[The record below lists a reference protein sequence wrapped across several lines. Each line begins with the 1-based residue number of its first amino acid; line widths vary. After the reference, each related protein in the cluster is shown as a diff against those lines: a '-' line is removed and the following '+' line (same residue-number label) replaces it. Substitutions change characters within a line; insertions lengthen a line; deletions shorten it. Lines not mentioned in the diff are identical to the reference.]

1 MDGPRAAR
9 VVWKRLRMVGS
20 EGVGDTLRWHPGGGG
35 AAKAPEASNACGM
48 VADD

>member
-1 MDGPRAAR
+1 MERPRAAR

-20 EGVGDTLRWHPGGGG
+20 EGVGDTLRWRPRGG

-48 VADD
+48 VAP